1 MPGTAPTPVNYS
13 ALVDEVVT
21 QQYMRGEWDNTK
33 KLRMFWER
41 LESGRGIEYDASGK
55 YVEWKAKVGEF
66 SAGYRGDLVA
76 RQFSRKQHRTT
87 FTAPYSFLEIP
98 ALLSERDLQFLNSP
112 EAIVRFQDDYL
123 GQMGA
128 DFAKSLN
135 SKLLS
140 ENTTSGTVAGVAA
153 TSTSDVPLYGLLY
166 LYQHG
171 TAQQYDPDANTTSG
185 AIGATHKEVLPNG
198 TYCGVSTNPV
208 TGITG
213 IDGQATGAA
222 SPVIVNDTSTA
233 WTGTNTWASTCLE
246 VLDHI
251 ITRLTRS
258 PDPADMPDLA
268 ITNRARYL
276 SVKAKLRS
284 ANTQQVVLVDGSGR
298 SPNIGQYADRVIP
311 YNGLEITFDENAP
324 AVTYVLNTKQ
334 MKYKIFPQKALA
346 GIEGGAVKGSVKE
359 PFRVSQ
365 MPDIDQGGWKVVA
378 VQCAQLI
385 ANPYF
390 QGITYA
396 AA

>member
-33 KLRMFWER
+33 KLRMFWEKISSNR
-41 LESGRGIEYDASGK
+41 NIEYDASGK
-55 YVEWKAKVGEF
+55 YIEWKARVGEF
-66 SAGYRGDLVA
+66 TAGYRGDLVG
-76 RQFSRKQHRTT
+76 RQWSRKQHRVT

-123 GQMGA
+123 GQMGS
-128 DFAKSLN
+128 DFGKSLN
-135 SKLLS
+135 NKLLS
-140 ENTTSGTVAGVAA
+140 ENTTSNTVAGVTA
-153 TSTSDVPLYGLLY
+153 TTTTDVPLYSLLY
-166 LYQHG
+166 LFQHG
-171 TAQQYDPDANTTSG
+171 TAQQYDASANTTSG
-185 AIGATHKEVLPNG
+185 AVGAGDREVLPNG

-213 IDGQATGAA
+213 VDGQATGAA
-222 SPVIVNDTSTA
+222 SPVILNDTSTA

-246 VLDHI
+246 VLDWG

-258 PDPADMPDLA
+258 PMPEDMPDLA
-268 ITNRARYL
+268 ITSRSRYL

-311 YNGLEITFDENAP
+311 YNGLELTFDENCP
-324 AVTYVLNTKQ
+324 AVTYILNTKQ

-346 GIEGGAVKGSVKE
+346 SVEGGAVRGAVGE
-359 PFRVSQ
+359 PFRVAQ